1 MIVVIRV
8 VIVVT
13 RFLRVRTVLS
23 VGIEG
28 SGVGFSG
35 SGVGIEGS
43 SVGFSGSDVGF
54 ILSNCNL

>member
-28 SGVGFSG
+28 SGVG
-35 SGVGIEGS
+35 IEGS